1 MKSILNKLFDH
12 KRLTSEEA
20 KEVLIQIAQSK
31 FNSAEIAA
39 FMTVF
44 LMRPIAV
51 EELRGFRE
59 ALMDL
64 AVKIDLSDFNTIDL
78 CGTGGDGKN
87 TFNISTLTSF
97 ILAGADQKVAKHGNY
112 GVSSSSGSSNMLA
125 HMGYNFSNDQDQ
137 LKRELDQAG
146 ICFLHAPL
154 FHPAMKVV
162 APIRKELGVK
172 TFFNMLGP
180 LVNPARPQ
188 NQFVGVYSLEVAR
201 AYNYMLQE
209 SGQTNYGVVYSL
221 DGYDEISL
229 TGNFKLLKKSGEQLL
244 SPEDLGLNTIAPESI
259 YGGSSVAEAAA
270 VFKTILEGEGSLEQN
285 NVVLAN
291 AAMALSLVNPA
302 MNFETAFEKAEES
315 LLSGKAKQRLGKLI
329 ELSN

>member
-1 MKSILNKLFDH
+1 
-12 KRLTSEEA
+12 
-20 KEVLIQIAQSK
+20 
-31 FNSAEIAA
+31 
-39 FMTVF
+39 
-44 LMRPIAV
+44 
-51 EELRGFRE
+51 
-59 ALMDL
+59 
-64 AVKIDLSDFNTIDL
+64 
-78 CGTGGDGKN
+78 
-87 TFNISTLTSF
+87 
-97 ILAGADQKVAKHGNY
+97 
-112 GVSSSSGSSNMLA
+112 MLA

-315 LLSGKAKQRLGKLI
+315 LLSGKAKQRLEKLI

>member
-1 MKSILNKLFDH
+1 
-12 KRLTSEEA
+12 
-20 KEVLIQIAQSK
+20 
-31 FNSAEIAA
+31 
-39 FMTVF
+39 
-44 LMRPIAV
+44 
-51 EELRGFRE
+51 
-59 ALMDL
+59 
-64 AVKIDLSDFNTIDL
+64 
-78 CGTGGDGKN
+78 
-87 TFNISTLTSF
+87 
-97 ILAGADQKVAKHGNY
+97 
-112 GVSSSSGSSNMLA
+112 
-125 HMGYNFSNDQDQ
+125 
-137 LKRELDQAG
+137 
-146 ICFLHAPL
+146 
-154 FHPAMKVV
+154 
-162 APIRKELGVK
+162 
-172 TFFNMLGP
+172 

-291 AAMALSLVNPA
+291 AAMALSLVNPT